1 MIYQLPNGRVVK
13 LSIETYLKMT
23 DEDLRYLNEINIG
36 SVSSD
41 DPFVSEEE
49 AESLDIVAEE
59 YIEELPPDFDIPDDS
74 SFED

>member
-13 LSIETYLKMT
+13 LSIETYLRMT

-36 SVSSD
+36 STSND

-49 AESLDIVAEE
+49 TEPLNVVTEE
-59 YIEELPPDFDIPDDS
+59 YIEDLPAEFDIPDDS
-74 SFED
+74 

>member
-36 SVSSD
+36 STGSD
-41 DPFVSEEE
+41 DPFVSEDE
-49 AESLDIVAEE
+49 AESLDIIEEE
-59 YIEELPPDFDIPDDS
+59 YIEDLPPDFDIPDEGT
-74 SFED
+74 FED

>member
-36 SVSSD
+36 STSSD

-49 AESLDIVAEE
+49 AEPLDIISEE
-59 YIEELPPDFDIPDDS
+59 YIEDLPAEFDIPDDS
-74 SFED
+74 SFEE